1 MNARTTHTAPWTLK
15 SGTNK
20 QERRIWIE
28 GQRLA
33 ALGLVKGVKLSRKM
47 LRDGSMELSVVP
59 DGFECAGKRH
69 SVAGTVD
76 RPIIDL
82 SGKWVTE
89 FMGSAERFIVQPIVV
104 NQAVAPTAGLPIV
117 TALRIAPV
125 SS

>member
-1 MNARTTHTAPWTLK
+1 MNARTTNATPWTLK

-20 QERRIWIE
+20 GQRRLWIE

-33 ALGLVKGVKLSRKM
+33 ALGFTKGVKLSRKM
-47 LRDGSMELSVVP
+47 LRDGSMELNVVP
-59 DGFECAGKRH
+59 DGWECTGKRH
-69 SVAGTVD
+69 LVAGTAD

-104 NQAVAPTAGLPIV
+104 NQAVTRTSTLSVVSG
-117 TALRIAPV
+117 LRITPIR
-125 SS
+125 